1 MKETSKNIIFFLPN
15 FSKGGS
21 GYAILKLC
29 GHLKNKGFKLHVIC
43 IGKCALKKE
52 LNLNKVKVY
61 EIQSRS
67 TFFSMSSLR
76 MITEKISI
84 SKKILKSL
92 LEKESFLSN

>member
-52 LNLNKVKVY
+52 LLVFRGYNDFIALVKCASKSVC
-61 EIQSRS
+61 
-67 TFFSMSSLR
+67 SLDPNR
-76 MITEKISI
+76 TGRPCG
-84 SKKILKSL
+84 
-92 LEKESFLSN
+92 